1 MSRYVDFEKQLN
13 PSQFEAVSVE
23 AGPVLVVAGA
33 GSGKTRTIVYRVAW
47 LVNKGVPPSAILLM
61 TFTRKAAQEML
72 SRASDLI
79 ERELWDV
86 AGGTFHSTAN
96 LALRRYAKYLELDS
110 SYGIMDQSDA
120 IAALDHIKKDRGAA
134 GKLPKGFPKSRTIA
148 DIISRSSGAE
158 SSIEE
163 VLKHRY
169 PHFIEFASLIEQ
181 IHDSY
186 VSHKRLNNLL
196 DYDDLLLYFK
206 TLLETSPEVRERLSQ
221 RWRHILVDE
230 YQDTNPLQGRIV
242 RLLAYTHENVMAV
255 GDDSQSIYSFRGAD
269 FRNIMEFPNIFH
281 GTRLIRL
288 EENYRSTQQILHLTN
303 SLIARAAT
311 GYPKV
316 LFSKKKAGRRP
327 CMFQPWNEREQSE
340 LIVRLIQESVRNRVR
355 LSDIAVLFRAGF
367 HSFDLEGELA
377 KNKVPFVK
385 YGGVKFSESQ
395 HIKDVLA
402 YLRVIN
408 NHRDRLSWIRILTL
422 LPGVGARTAAK
433 LAAAISQEAELSKC
447 IDLVPSSRKFKSDF
461 DRMLHTLLAVKNT
474 KSDLGAKVE
483 EINRYYY
490 PFLQERFDNY
500 PKRAREL
507 EQLANLISPYKT
519 LGEFLNDMA
528 LDPPEDADVSESYHD
543 RERLVLST
551 IHSAKGLEW
560 HTVFLIWVVEGRIP
574 APQAEAFEEDLEE
587 ERRLLYVAT
596 TRAKERL
603 FLFAPR
609 SMFDRRFGSVP
620 TTVSRFIAE
629 VSDSCLEWGAPK

>member
-23 AGPVLVVAGA
+23 KGPVLVVAGA

-47 LVNKGVPPSAILLM
+47 LVRNGIPPSAILLM

-79 ERELWDV
+79 QTELWDV

-96 LALRRYAKYLELDS
+96 LALRRHAKYLDLDS
-110 SYGIMDQSDA
+110 SYAIMDQSDA
-120 IAALDHIKKDRGAA
+120 IAALEHIKKDRGVA

-148 DIISRSSGAE
+148 DIISRSSGGE
-158 SSIEE
+158 SRIED
-163 VLKHRY
+163 VLRHRY
-169 PHFIEFASLIEQ
+169 PHFIEFAPLIEQ
-181 IHDSY
+181 VYESY
-186 VSHKRLNNLL
+186 IAHKRLNNLL

-206 TLLETSPEVRERLSQ
+206 TLLETSVPVREQLSL

-230 YQDTNPLQGRIV
+230 YQDTNPLQCRIV
-242 RLLAYTHENVMAV
+242 RLLAFTHENVMAV

-269 FRNIMEFPNIFH
+269 FRNIMEFPNIFP

-288 EENYRSTQQILHLTN
+288 EENYRSTQPILRLTN
-303 SLIARAAT
+303 ALIAQAAT
-311 GYPKV
+311 GYAKV
-316 LFSKKKAGRRP
+316 LFSQKKTGQRP
-327 CMFQPWNEREQSE
+327 CIFQPSNEREQSQ

-377 KNKVPFVK
+377 RNKVPFIK
-385 YGGVKFSESQ
+385 YGGAKFSESQ

-402 YLRVIN
+402 YLRVIS

-433 LAAAISQEAELSKC
+433 LAAAISQEVDLANC
-447 IDLVPSSRKFKSDF
+447 ADLVSSSKKFKSDF
-461 DRMLHTLLAVKNT
+461 DLLLHTLLSVKNI
-474 KSDLGAKVE
+474 KGDLGGKVE
-483 EINRYYY
+483 AINRYYY

-500 PKRAREL
+500 PKRSREL
-507 EQLANLISPYKT
+507 EQLANLISPYKS

-528 LDPPEDADVSESYHD
+528 LDPPEDADVSESSHHK
-543 RERLVLST
+543 ERLVLST

-603 FLFAPR
+603 FLMAPR
-609 SMFDRRFGSVP
+609 SMLDRRFGSVP
-620 TTVSRFIAE
+620 TTISRFIAE
-629 VSDSCLEWGAPK
+629 VSDSCLEWRSPK